1 MKKLL
6 QRYVLT
12 VSQRSTSKLLSVHT
26 VQVMFSKNNFDS
38 GEMIR
43 LSLFLCHSA
52 IFLTNKN
59 RENFK
64 KMSTFTF
71 LAFLYNKGTKVFEIK
86 PNFLTQKKC
95 TWLTPSAFLFLCL
108 FIFVIFALLFLL
120 CRLYTLF
127 LLWFFFL
134 WWFLHTFWSPARNV
148 ANIKIICKFFAVG
161 FFIGLL
167 F

>member
-1 MKKLL
+1 
-6 QRYVLT
+6 
-12 VSQRSTSKLLSVHT
+12 
-26 VQVMFSKNNFDS
+26 MFSKNNFDS

-52 IFLTNKN
+52 IFLTNKI
-59 RENFK
+59 RMRFK

-71 LAFLYNKGTKVFEIK
+71 LAFIYNKGTKVFEIK

-108 FIFVIFALLFLL
+108 FIFVIIALF
-120 CRLYTLF
+120 F

-134 WWFLHTFWSPARNV
+134 WCFFHTIWSPACNV
-148 ANIKIICKFFAVG
+148 AHIKIICKFFAVG
-161 FFIGLL
+161 FFISLL